1 MHVEFMI
8 GKVTSIMRS
17 LQRSPRSNDSKDG
30 ILTESI
36 NSSAIPP
43 LPTTTIFLAKESL
56 LVMSV
61 TLCRSLIPM
70 TLGWDAIV
78 LGWAPEHMQSLS

>member
-1 MHVEFMI
+1 MSRKE
-8 GKVTSIMRS
+8 GSK
-17 LQRSPRSNDSKDG
+17 KDG
-30 ILTESI
+30 REDGVLTECIS
-36 NSSAIPP
+36 SSAIPP

-78 LGWAPEHMQSLS
+78 LG

>member
-1 MHVEFMI
+1 MSRKEER
-8 GKVTSIMRS
+8 KEDESE
-17 LQRSPRSNDSKDG
+17 DG
-30 ILTESI
+30 ALTECIS
-36 NSSAIPP
+36 SSAIPP

-78 LGWAPEHMQSLS
+78 LGWAPEQIQSLSYFINSFSAV